1 MIDTN
6 LLQFATDRQRQI
18 IEEVNRLGSARA
30 AAKAMN
36 ISRATVQDAACC
48 GCPGVDGPVGAGFG
62 ERKAREFHVVI
73 PLNEQ
78 FFTRHVAEKIRQIGQ

>member
-36 ISRATVQDAACC
+36 ISRATVQDA
-48 GCPGVDGPVGAGFG
+48 VKRVTL
-62 ERKAREFHVVI
+62 KASAQGYSPEHNLTKII
-73 PLNEQ
+73 PAPYIARGHSTQYN
-78 FFTRHVAEKIRQIGQ
+78 R

>member
-36 ISRATVQDAACC
+36 ISRATVQDA
-48 GCPGVDGPVGAGFG
+48 VKRVT
-62 ERKAREFHVVI
+62 
-73 PLNEQ
+73 L
-78 FFTRHVAEKIRQIGQ
+78 